1 MTKRKEI
8 HYDHSEME
16 YLINEHVTGFRC
28 ERNREILK
36 LRFLRGLTFEEIAEI
51 MKMSDKQIGR
61 IIHRH
66 GDPLLL
72 MIAERQ

>member
-1 MTKRKEI
+1 MSEI
-8 HYDHSEME
+8 QYDYSPME
-16 YLINEHVTGFRC
+16 RLINEKVTGKKC

-61 IIHRH
+61 IVHRH

-72 MIAERQ
+72 ILAKSR

>member
-1 MTKRKEI
+1 MDDFK
-8 HYDHSEME
+8 YDYSPME
-16 YLINEHVTGFRC
+16 YLINEKVTGRKC

-61 IIHRH
+61 IIHRY
-66 GDPLLL
+66 GDPLLIML
-72 MIAERQ
+72 AKSR

>member
-1 MTKRKEI
+1 MYEI
-8 HYDHSEME
+8 QYDYSPME
-16 YLINEHVTGFRC
+16 RLINEKVTGKKC

-61 IIHRH
+61 IVHRY

-72 MIAERQ
+72 ILAKSL